1 MKKFPVL
8 ILTLILI
15 AGCGSNK
22 KSDTGDQKPVVT
34 VSILP
39 QKTFVEKIAGDDFK
53 INVLIPPGA
62 SPASYTLLPSQL
74 KDIAN
79 SVIWF
84 RIGYI
89 GFEHSWKEKIEQ
101 ANREMKVCDLSEGL
115 DLIAT
120 TNDLEADALHAVGV
134 DPHIWLSP
142 PMVKKIAEKIRNTL
156 SDNYPERANAY
167 QKRYTQFIKE
177 IDNLHI
183 ELKEMLSDSEGKT
196 VIVFHPSLTYFARD
210 YNLHQISLEPGGKE
224 PTPQHMKQV
233 VDIANRENIRVVLI
247 QSELDKEHAR
257 IFAEEIDG
265 EIIQVSPLDPDW
277 AANLM
282 QMATIIKDNF

>member
-1 MKKFPVL
+1 MKKFIL
-8 ILTLILI
+8 SILTLVLV
-15 AGCGSNK
+15 AGCGADK
-22 KSDTGDQKPVVT
+22 KTETGDQKPVIT

-53 INVLIPPGA
+53 INVLIPPGT

-101 ANREMKVCDLSEGL
+101 ANQEMKVCDLSEGL
-115 DLIAT
+115 DLIAA
-120 TNDLEADALHAVGV
+120 TNDVDEDRVQTEGV

-142 PMVKKIAEKIRNTL
+142 PMVKKMAAKIRNTL
-156 SDNYPERANAY
+156 SGLYPERANAY
-167 QKRYTQFIKE
+167 LKGYTQFIKE
-177 IDNLHI
+177 IDNLHV
-183 ELKEMLSDSEGKT
+183 ELKKMLSDSEGKT

-224 PTPQHMKQV
+224 PTPKHMKHV
-233 VDIANRENIRVVLI
+233 VEIANRENIRVVMI

-282 QMATIIKDNF
+282 QMAAIIKDKF